1 MKASNVFYKHINKTT
16 INEQNNYIN
25 NSTIIYI
32 GSSLELRPSMAGW
45 VWLESLRGL
54 TSWNALLCGF
64 PNDENGRED
73 GGELSRGGPNRV
85 NPTWGVVSEGVH

>member
-1 MKASNVFYKHINKTT
+1 M
-16 INEQNNYIN
+16 
-25 NSTIIYI
+25 
-32 GSSLELRPSMAGW
+32 
-45 VWLESLRGL
+45 WLESLRGL